1 MLEIEREIINDF
13 NGVLK
18 NRTVKLSFLKK
29 YTITDLH
36 ISKST
41 GTLIPKDYLS
51 NKKILKMWDKK
62 FHKNQY
68 SSQSPHFLSRHL
80 YTLETFNKYK
90 NLDNLRIADLGCG
103 NAGLIKL
110 AQKIY
115 KPKEIVGFDYNNK
128 NTIFNKKNLQNSK
141 TKFFQNEILDIDE
154 KKFKNY
160 FDVIFMTW
168 TLSVCSEPLKILD
181 KVKKILKMG
190 GHIVIAESSRILVP
204 PTYKIEYYFRYGDK
218 VNTFNDYPWRFSF
231 NSLRNLLL
239 VKNLET
245 KYHNNFNSS
254 DNLVVVA
261 QNTTKTKKKFIID
274 NHKIVKIFL

>member
-1 MLEIEREIINDF
+1 
-13 NGVLK
+13 
-18 NRTVKLSFLKK
+18 
-29 YTITDLH
+29 
-36 ISKST
+36 
-41 GTLIPKDYLS
+41 
-51 NKKILKMWDKK
+51 
-62 FHKNQY
+62 
-68 SSQSPHFLSRHL
+68 
-80 YTLETFNKYK
+80 
-90 NLDNLRIADLGCG
+90 
-103 NAGLIKL
+103 
-110 AQKIY
+110 
-115 KPKEIVGFDYNNK
+115 
-128 NTIFNKKNLQNSK
+128 
-141 TKFFQNEILDIDE
+141 
-154 KKFKNY
+154 
-160 FDVIFMTW
+160 MTW

-274 NHKIVKIFL
+274 NHKIVKNFFIKWLAFSKKFNSF